1 MRGWKVKV
9 PPTPEL
15 VCWPLLLTATRID
28 DGQCSGL
35 VHVIADDDIQV
46 AGVLLPETEVD
57 SVPVLAAK
65 K

>member
-1 MRGWKVKV
+1 VLDG
-9 PPTPEL
+9 
-15 VCWPLLLTATRID
+15 CCPLLLTATRTVF
-28 DGQCSGL
+28 GRFAGL